1 MGAGHSHALYLQG
14 TSPLHRARPQCKL
27 AAAVLFVLAVVATPR
42 EAFWAFGV
50 YAAALIVLARVAG
63 LPLTTLARRLVI
75 ELPFLL
81 FAVFLPLVGQ
91 GERVEVLGVPL
102 ATEGLWAAWNIVAK
116 GTIGVATSVILAATT
131 PVPELLR
138 GLERLRL
145 PAAFTTVAGFMVRY
159 LDVITDEVR
168 RMRIARISRGH
179 DPRWIWQARAV
190 AATAGTLFIRSY
202 ERGERVYL
210 AMASR
215 GYTGTMPPLATTGP
229 GAGGRGAARWAP
241 ALVLPVA
248 AWAVTIAAMVG
259 P

>member
-1 MGAGHSHALYLQG
+1 MGAGHSHALYLPG
-14 TSPLHRARPQCKL
+14 TNPLHRARPQCKL

-50 YAAALIVLARVAG
+50 YAVTLAILARVAG
-63 LPLTTLARRLVI
+63 LPLGTLARRLVI

-91 GERVEVLGVPL
+91 GERVEVLGVSL
-102 ATEGLWAAWNIVAK
+102 ASEGLWAAWNIVAK
-116 GTIGVATSVILAATT
+116 GTIGVATSVLLAATT

-145 PAAFTTVAGFMVRY
+145 PSAFTTVAGFMVRY
-159 LDVITDEVR
+159 LDVITDELR
-168 RMRIARISRGH
+168 RMRIARVSRGD

-190 AATAGTLFIRSY
+190 AATAGTMFIRSY

-210 AMASR
+210 AMVSRGYAGSMPVLQDLAASR
-215 GYTGTMPPLATTGP
+215 GQWLAALSLP
-229 GAGGRGAARWAP
+229 AAA
-241 ALVLPVA
+241 ALVA
-248 AWAVTIAAMVG
+248 ATAWG
-259 P
+259 LRP

>member
-1 MGAGHSHALYLQG
+1 VGAGHSHALYLPG
-14 TSPLHRARPQCKL
+14 TSPLHRARPQCKV
-27 AAAVLFVLAVVATPR
+27 AATFLFVLAMVATPR

-50 YAAALIVLARVAG
+50 YALTLTALARVAG
-63 LPLTTLARRLVI
+63 LPLATMARRLVI

-91 GERVEVLGVPL
+91 GERVEVLGVQL
-102 ATEGLWAAWNIVAK
+102 SVEGLWAAWNIVAK
-116 GTIGVATSVILAATT
+116 GTLGVAASVILAATT
-131 PVPELLR
+131 PVAELLR

-159 LDVITDEVR
+159 ADVIADEVR

-190 AATAGTLFIRSY
+190 AASAGTLFIRSY

-210 AMASR
+210 AMVSR
-215 GYTGTMPPLATTGP
+215 GYSGSMPVLHDLGATRGQWLAALALP
-229 GAGGRGAARWAP
+229 AAAAAV
-241 ALVLPVA
+241 ALT
-248 AWAVTIAAMVG
+248 AWGIR